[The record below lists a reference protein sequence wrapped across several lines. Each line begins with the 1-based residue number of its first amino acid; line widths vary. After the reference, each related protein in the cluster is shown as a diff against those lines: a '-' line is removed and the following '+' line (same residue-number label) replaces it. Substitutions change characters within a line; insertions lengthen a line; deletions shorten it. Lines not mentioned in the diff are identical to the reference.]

1 MRTRTVA
8 TAVALGTTMLALA
21 GAAACGRS
29 AAGSEIASAGG
40 KSSASAHPSASVDQ
54 QEQARQFAQCMREH
68 GVDVP
73 DPETAGGD
81 SGPIKIT
88 GSGPPAG
95 MDAAMEACKD
105 KLPGGGTPPSLDPQQ
120 QEQLRA
126 FAQCMRD
133 HGVDMPDPDPN
144 GGGLRIT
151 KSGGPSSGGGL
162 GPDDPTFQAAQEAC
176 QDKLPGKNG
185 GTTTQNGGDGKDSGG
200 FGISGGSTGGGQ

>member
-8 TAVALGTTMLALA
+8 AAAALGTTMLALVA
-21 GAAACGRS
+21 VAACGR
-29 AAGSEIASAGG
+29 AASDPDIATAGG
-40 KSSASAHPSASVDQ
+40 RNSASAHPTASVDQ
-54 QEQARQFAQCMREH
+54 QEQARQFAQCMRDH

-73 DPETAGGD
+73 DPDTAGG
-81 SGPIKIT
+81 SGGGPVTIT
-88 GSGPPAG
+88 ASGPPAG

-105 KLPGGGTPPSLDPQQ
+105 KLPNGGNPPSLDPQQ

-151 KSGGPSSGGGL
+151 QSGGPDSGAL
-162 GPDDPTFQAAQEAC
+162 RPDDPTFKAAQEAC

-185 GTTTQNGGDGKDSGG
+185 GVNTQNGGGTGPG
-200 FGISGGSTGGGQ
+200 FSIGGGK